1 MSISL
6 KSVALATGAVLLSS
20 GAAWADNCCGSGSFN
35 GGITNI
41 PVVTPSTGTPGC
53 CGTVN
58 SQIVAVPGVYVPS
71 YNVGV
76 NVGGTTIGGTN
87 INVGGNTLITNG
99 GSSYYGGSYYGGGSS
114 GGVMYMGGGGGTYL
128 APSPVYSGMIEGLSV
143 DGGMQQQAAVVKQ
156 IMETRTVTEV
166 LPIRA
171 VCMDDK
177 GIPHP
182 ASRLDAEDKVAPEFN
197 GEVYRCMAG
206 THMVV
211 TVGRMVDGKAV
222 FDGGKALECQKG
234 QALGYKGG
242 NMICVAQ
249 KAEKDCNERS
259 LLRRFGPGIKYMTV
273 VRTEQYATQKT
284 VQEAQSQAMVFK
296 SSMWVDGGV
305 GQGVY

>member
-1 MSISL
+1 MSISF
-6 KSVALATGAVLLSS
+6 KSVAMVTTALVLTS
-20 GAAWADNCCGSGSFN
+20 GAALADNCCGSGSFN

-41 PVVTPSTGTPGC
+41 PVVTGGTGTPGC
-53 CGTVN
+53 CGTVG

-76 NVGGTTIGGTN
+76 NVGGTTIGSTN
-87 INVGGNTLITNG
+87 ISVGGNTLIQNG
-99 GSSYYGGSYYGGGSS
+99 GGSYYGGGTS
-114 GGVMYMGGGGGTYL
+114 GGVMYMGGGGGTYM
-128 APSPVYSGMIEGLSV
+128 APAPVYSGMIEGLAV

-156 IMETRTVTEV
+156 VMETKTITEV

-182 ASRLDAEDKVAPEFN
+182 ASRLDAEEKVAPEYN

-222 FDGGKALECQKG
+222 FDGGKSLECQKG
-234 QALGYKGG
+234 QALAYNVG

-259 LLRRFGPGIKYMTV
+259 LLRRFGPGIKYLLVT
-273 VRTEQYATQKT
+273 RTEQFATQKT

>member
-1 MSISL
+1 MSISF

-20 GAAWADNCCGSGSFN
+20 GAALADNCCGSGSFN

-41 PVVTPSTGTPGC
+41 PVVTGGSGTPNC
-53 CGTVN
+53 CGSVN

-76 NVGGTTIGGTN
+76 NVGGTTIGSTN
-87 INVGGNTLITNG
+87 ISVGGNTLITNG
-99 GSSYYGGSYYGGGSS
+99 GGSYYGGGTS
-114 GGVMYMGGGGGTYL
+114 GGVMYMGGGGGTYM
-128 APSPVYSGMIEGLSV
+128 APAPVYSGMIEGLSV
-143 DGGMQQQAAVVKQ
+143 DGGMQQQSAVVKQ
-156 IMETRTVTEV
+156 VMETRTVTET

-182 ASRLDAEDKVAPEFN
+182 ASRLDAEEKVAPEFT

-211 TVGRMVDGKAV
+211 TIGRMVDGKAV